1 MNKFSINSYD
11 PDYVSPPGE
20 TLLEVLEERG
30 ISQAE
35 LARRMGRPSKTVNE
49 IIKAKTAI
57 TPETSLQLE
66 KVLDIPASFWDSREM
81 YYRQY
86 QIRKAEEE
94 ELNQYILWV
103 DHFPIREMMK
113 LGWIEH
119 TKDKYEQLI
128 RLLRYFGIASPNQWL
143 EATYS
148 TNYRKTNAFQSD
160 SYALSAWLKQGEKQ
174 AQDIYTNNFDKDRLM
189 TFIYNEFRGYTLLEP
204 SLFQRLLVE
213 KCSEVGIALVFVPQ
227 LKKTHVSGAARWLT
241 PNKALVQL
249 SLRYKTNDHFWF
261 AFFHEVGH
269 IILHGKR
276 RISLTIDKGEKEME
290 EKEADNFASEAL
302 ISQELFDQFV
312 KENVKSGLVS
322 KNSVLTFAN
331 SIGIAAGIVVGRLQ
345 HEKYIDYKQ
354 LNGLKEKFEWN
365 YSER

>member
-1 MNKFSINSYD
+1 MNNLNVNSYN

-20 TLLEVLEERG
+20 TLLEVIEERG

-66 KVLDIPASFWDSREM
+66 KVLDIPAGFWDNREM
-81 YYRQY
+81 HYRQY
-86 QIRKAEEE
+86 LIRKAEEE
-94 ELNQYILWV
+94 KLNQHLLWV
-103 DHFPIREMMK
+103 DNFPIREMMK
-113 LGWIEH
+113 LGWIES

-128 RLLRYFGIASPNQWL
+128 NLLHYFSIASPNQWT
-143 EATYS
+143 EATYT
-148 TNYRKTNAFQSD
+148 TNYRMTEAFQSD
-160 SYALSAWLKQGEKQ
+160 IYALSAWLKQGEKQ
-174 AQDIYTNNFDKDRLM
+174 AQDIYTNTFDKERLLK
-189 TFIYNEFRGYTLLEP
+189 FVYDEFRKYTLLTP
-204 SLFQRLLVE
+204 NIFQSLLVE
-213 KCSEVGIALVFVPQ
+213 KCSEVGIAVVFVPQ

-269 IILHGKR
+269 ILLHGKR
-276 RISLTIDKGEKEME
+276 RISLTMNKGEKEIE

-302 ISQELFDQFV
+302 VSQELLDQFAR
-312 KENVKSGLVS
+312 KNVNNRLVS
-322 KNSVLTFAN
+322 KNAILAFAK
-331 SIGIAAGIVVGRLQ
+331 SIGIAPGIVVGRLQ
-345 HEKYIDYKQ
+345 HGNYIDYRQ
-354 LNGLKEKFEWN
+354 LNGLKEKFEWK
-365 YSER
+365 ETQ